1 VVSEN
6 TNPVITAHLYWAN
19 ANATAQQFFHSN
31 LQPQQRP
38 HIPHPTIFLTN
49 EGAAINATADKKMTF
64 PAIGKHMA
72 AFSSVA

>member
-1 VVSEN
+1 VVSVN

-19 ANATAQQFFHSN
+19 ATAQQFFHFN

-49 EGAAINATADKKMTF
+49 EGAAINATADKK
-64 PAIGKHMA
+64 K
-72 AFSSVA
+72 